1 MALPKP
7 SRPEYTTKIPST
19 DKSIKFQ
26 PFSVREEKI
35 LILAS
40 ESKDNDEIAN
50 AITNV
55 LESCVTT
62 PGFKVSDLALFDIEY
77 LFLKARAKSVG
88 EKLEVRVTDPGDQSY
103 TVNHEIDVDKIQVQK
118 NKEHKDLIQLTEDTH
133 IKMRY
138 PGIDFFVEGVQLANI
153 TDRLDLAAQCV
164 QQLVIGD
171 EVYNREDMT
180 DSEIQEWLEGLSS
193 LQFNKVMEFFITM
206 PRLAH
211 KFTLTNAN
219 TKKKFTIELEGLA
232 DFF

>member
-7 SRPEYTTKIPST
+7 SRPEYSTKVPST

-26 PFSVREEKI
+26 PFTVREEKI

-40 ESKDNDEIAN
+40 ESQDNDEIAN

-88 EKLEVRVTDPGDQSY
+88 EKLEVQVTDPGDETY
-103 TVNHEIDVDKIQVQK
+103 TTTHEIDVDKIQVQK
-118 NKEHKDLIQLTEDTH
+118 NKDHKDFIKLDEDTA
-133 IKMRY
+133 IKLRY
-138 PGIDFFVEGVQLANI
+138 PGIDFFVEGVSLASI
-153 TDRLDLAAQCV
+153 SERLDLAAQCV
-164 QQLVIGD
+164 EQIVIGE

-180 DSEIQEWLEGLSS
+180 TNEIQEWIEGLTSV
-193 LQFNKVMEFFITM
+193 QFTKVLEFFVTM
-206 PRLAH
+206 PKLAH
-211 KFTLTNAN
+211 KFTLTNPK
-219 TKKKFTIELEGLA
+219 TKKKFSIELEGLS

>member
-88 EKLEVRVTDPGDQSY
+88 EKLEVNVTDPGDETY
-103 TVNHEIDVDKIQVQK
+103 TTTHEIDVDKIQVQK
-118 NKEHKDLIQLTEDTH
+118 NKDHKDLIQISEDTH
-133 IKMRY
+133 IKMQY
-138 PGIDFFVEGVQLANI
+138 PGIDFFVEGVQLNNI
-153 TDRLDLAAQCV
+153 TDRLDLAAECV
-164 QQLVIGD
+164 QQIVIGE
-171 EVYNREDMT
+171 EVYNKEDMT
-180 DSEIQEWLEGLSS
+180 PGEIQEWIEGLTST
-193 LQFNKVMEFFITM
+193 QFNKVMEFFITM

-211 KFTLTNAN
+211 KFTLTNPK
-219 TKKKFTIELEGLA
+219 TKKKFAIELEGLA

>member
-26 PFSVREEKI
+26 PFSVREEKV

-40 ESKDNDEIAN
+40 ESKDNDEISN

-55 LESCVTT
+55 LESCVTS

-88 EKLEVRVTDPGDQSY
+88 EKLEVIVNDPGDPTYS
-103 TVNHEIDVDKIQVQK
+103 TTHEIDVDKIQVQK
-118 NKEHKDLIQLTEDTH
+118 NKDHKDLIQLTDDTH
-133 IKMRY
+133 IKMKY
-138 PGIDFFVEGVQLANI
+138 PGIDFFVEGVKLENI
-153 TDRLDLAAQCV
+153 TDRLDLAAECV
-164 QQLVIGD
+164 QQIVIGE
-171 EVYNREDMT
+171 EVYNREDM
-180 DSEIQEWLEGLSS
+180 SVAEIQEWIEGLTSV
-193 LQFNKVMEFFITM
+193 QFNKVMEFFITM
-206 PRLAH
+206 PRLSH
-211 KFTLTNAN
+211 KFTLTNPN
-219 TKKKFTIELEGLA
+219 TKKKFAIELEGLA

>member
-26 PFSVREEKI
+26 PFSVREEKV

-40 ESKDNDEIAN
+40 ESKDNDEISN

-88 EKLEVRVTDPGDQSY
+88 EKLEVIVNDPGDPTYS
-103 TVNHEIDVDKIQVQK
+103 TTHEIDVDKIQVQK
-118 NKEHKDLIQLTEDTH
+118 NKDHKDLIQLTDDTH
-133 IKMRY
+133 IKMKY
-138 PGIDFFVEGVQLANI
+138 PGIDFFVEGVKLENI
-153 TDRLDLAAQCV
+153 TDRLDLAAECV
-164 QQLVIGD
+164 QQIVIGE
-171 EVYNREDMT
+171 EVYNREDM
-180 DSEIQEWLEGLSS
+180 SVAEIQEWIEGLTSV
-193 LQFNKVMEFFITM
+193 QFNKVMEFFITM
-206 PRLAH
+206 PRLSH
-211 KFTLTNAN
+211 KFTLTNPN
-219 TKKKFTIELEGLA
+219 TKKKFAIELEGLA

>member
-7 SRPEYTTKIPST
+7 SRPEYTTSIPST
-19 DKSIKFQ
+19 DKKIKFQ
-26 PFSVREEKI
+26 PFSVREEKV

-40 ESKDNDEIAN
+40 ESQDNDEIAN

-55 LESCVTT
+55 LESCVTS

-88 EKLEVRVTDPGDQSY
+88 EKLEVRVTDPGDETY
-103 TVNHEIDVDKIQVQK
+103 TTNHEIDVDRIQVQK
-118 NKEHKDLIQLTEDTH
+118 NKDHKDLIELGEGTA
-133 IKMRY
+133 IKMKY
-138 PGIDFFVEGVQLANI
+138 PGIDFFVEGVSLNNI

-164 QQLVIGD
+164 QQIVIGD
-171 EVYNREDMT
+171 EVYNKEDMS
-180 DSEIQEWLEGLSS
+180 DSEIQEWLEALTST
-193 LQFNKVMEFFITM
+193 QFNKVLEFFITM

-211 KFTLTNAN
+211 KFTLTNPN
-219 TKKKFTIELEGLA
+219 TKKKFSIELEGLS

>member
-7 SRPEYTTKIPST
+7 SRPEYTTTIPST
-19 DKSIKFQ
+19 DKKVKFQ
-26 PFSVREEKI
+26 PFSVREEKV

-40 ESKDNDEIAN
+40 ESQDNDEIAN

-55 LESCVTT
+55 LESCVTS

-88 EKLEVRVTDPGDQSY
+88 EKLEVNVTDPGDKTYS
-103 TVNHEIDVDKIQVQK
+103 VLHSIDVDKIQVQH
-118 NKEHKDLIQLTEDTH
+118 NKDHKDLIELGEGTA
-133 IKMRY
+133 IKMKY
-138 PGIDFFVEGVQLANI
+138 PGIDFFVEGVSLNNI

-164 QQLVIGD
+164 QQIVIGD
-171 EVYNREDMT
+171 EVYNREDM
-180 DSEIQEWLEGLSS
+180 SNGEIQEWIEGLMPA
-193 LQFNKVMEFFITM
+193 QFNKVMEFFITM

-219 TKKKFTIELEGLA
+219 TKKKFTIELEGLS

>member
-26 PFSVREEKI
+26 PFSVREEKV

-88 EKLEVRVTDPGDQSY
+88 EKLEVIVNDPGDPTYS
-103 TVNHEIDVDKIQVQK
+103 TTHEIDVDKIQVQK
-118 NKEHKDLIQLTEDTH
+118 NKDHKDLIQLTDDTH
-133 IKMRY
+133 IKMKY
-138 PGIDFFVEGVQLANI
+138 PGIDFFVEGVKLENI
-153 TDRLDLAAQCV
+153 TDRLDLAAECV
-164 QQLVIGD
+164 QQIVIGE
-171 EVYNREDMT
+171 EVYNREDM
-180 DSEIQEWLEGLSS
+180 SVAEIQEWIEGLTSV
-193 LQFNKVMEFFITM
+193 QFNKVMEFFITM
-206 PRLAH
+206 PRLSH
-211 KFTLTNAN
+211 KFTLTNPN
-219 TKKKFTIELEGLA
+219 TKKKFAIELEGLA

>member
-26 PFSVREEKI
+26 PFSVREEKV

-88 EKLEVRVTDPGDQSY
+88 EKLEVQVTDPADETY
-103 TVNHEIDVDKIQVQK
+103 RTTHEIDVDKIQVQK
-118 NKEHKDLIQLTEDTH
+118 NKDHKDLIQLTEDTH

-138 PGIDFFVEGVQLANI
+138 PGIDFFVEGVSLNNI
-153 TDRLDLAAQCV
+153 MDRLDLAAQCV
-164 QQLVIGD
+164 QQIVIGE

-180 DSEIQEWLEGLSS
+180 PNEIQEWIEGLTST
-193 LQFNKVMEFFITM
+193 QFNKVMEFFVTM

-211 KFTLTNAN
+211 KFTLTNTN
-219 TKKKFTIELEGLA
+219 TKKKFTIELEGLS

>member
-26 PFSVREEKI
+26 PFSVREEKV

-40 ESKDNDEIAN
+40 ESKDNDEISN

-62 PGFKVSDLALFDIEY
+62 PGFKVRDLALFDIEY

-88 EKLEVRVTDPGDQSY
+88 EKLEVIVNDPEDPTYS
-103 TVNHEIDVDKIQVQK
+103 TTHEIDVDKIQVQK
-118 NKEHKDLIQLTEDTH
+118 NKDHKDLIQLTDDTH
-133 IKMRY
+133 IKMKY
-138 PGIDFFVEGVQLANI
+138 PGIDFFVEGVKLENI
-153 TDRLDLAAQCV
+153 TDRLDLAAECV
-164 QQLVIGD
+164 QQIVIGE
-171 EVYNREDMT
+171 EVYNREDM
-180 DSEIQEWLEGLSS
+180 SVAEIQEWIEGLTSV
-193 LQFNKVMEFFITM
+193 QFNKVMEFFITM
-206 PRLAH
+206 PRLSH
-211 KFTLTNAN
+211 KFTLTNPN
-219 TKKKFTIELEGLA
+219 TKKKFAIELEGLA

>member
-7 SRPEYTTKIPST
+7 SRPEYSTKVPST

-26 PFSVREEKI
+26 PFTVREEKI

-40 ESKDNDEIAN
+40 ESQDNDEIAN

-55 LESCVTT
+55 LESCVTS

-88 EKLEVRVTDPGDQSY
+88 EKLEVNVTDPNDETFS
-103 TVNHEIDVDKIQVQK
+103 TVHEIDVDKIQVQK
-118 NKEHKDLIQLTEDTH
+118 NKDHKDLIELGEGTA
-133 IKMRY
+133 IKMKY
-138 PGIDFFVEGVQLANI
+138 PGISFFVEGVSMASI
-153 TDRLDLAAQCV
+153 TDRLDLAADCV
-164 QQLVIGD
+164 EQIVVGED
-171 EVYNREDMT
+171 VYNREDMT
-180 DSEIQEWLEGLSS
+180 NEEIQEWIES
-193 LQFNKVMEFFITM
+193 LTSVQFTKVMEFFITM

-211 KFTLTNAN
+211 KFTLTNTN
-219 TKKKFTIELEGLA
+219 TKKKFSIELEGLS

>member
-7 SRPEYTTKIPST
+7 SRPEYSTKVPST

-26 PFSVREEKI
+26 PFTVREEKI

-40 ESKDNDEIAN
+40 ESQDNDEIAN

-88 EKLEVRVTDPGDQSY
+88 EKLEVNVTDPGDETY
-103 TVNHEIDVDKIQVQK
+103 TTTHEIDVDKIQVQK
-118 NKEHKDLIQLTEDTH
+118 NKDHKDFIKLDEDTA
-133 IKMRY
+133 IKLRY
-138 PGIDFFVEGVQLANI
+138 PGIDFFVEGVSLASI
-153 TDRLDLAAQCV
+153 SERLDLAAQCV
-164 QQLVIGD
+164 EQIVIGE

-180 DSEIQEWLEGLSS
+180 TNEIQEWIEGLTSV
-193 LQFNKVMEFFITM
+193 QFTKVLEFFVTM
-206 PRLAH
+206 PKLAH
-211 KFTLTNAN
+211 KFTLTNPK
-219 TKKKFTIELEGLA
+219 TKKKFSIELEGLS

>member
-7 SRPEYTTKIPST
+7 SRPEYSTKVPST

-26 PFSVREEKI
+26 PFTVREEKI

-40 ESKDNDEIAN
+40 ESQDNDEIAN

-88 EKLEVRVTDPGDQSY
+88 EKLEVQVTDPGDETY
-103 TVNHEIDVDKIQVQK
+103 TTTHEIDVDKIQVQK
-118 NKEHKDLIQLTEDTH
+118 NKDHKDFIKLDEDTA
-133 IKMRY
+133 IKLRY
-138 PGIDFFVEGVQLANI
+138 PGIDFFVEGVSLASI
-153 TDRLDLAAQCV
+153 SERLDLAAQCV
-164 QQLVIGD
+164 EQIVIGE

-180 DSEIQEWLEGLSS
+180 TNEIQEWIEGLTSV
-193 LQFNKVMEFFITM
+193 QFTKVLEFFVTM
-206 PRLAH
+206 PKLAH
-211 KFTLTNAN
+211 KFTLTNPQ
-219 TKKKFTIELEGLA
+219 TKKKFSIELEGLS